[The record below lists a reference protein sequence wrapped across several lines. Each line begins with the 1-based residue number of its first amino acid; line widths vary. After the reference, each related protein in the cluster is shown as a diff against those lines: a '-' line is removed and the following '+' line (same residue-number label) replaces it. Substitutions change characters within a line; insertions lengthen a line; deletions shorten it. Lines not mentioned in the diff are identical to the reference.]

1 MSDFYCSGCSKWAR
15 SPHYCPGR
23 KIEGKPYQYSA
34 GDSESAQREK
44 LERRKAELERELNE
58 INVRLGGV
66 E

>member
-23 KIEGKPYQYSA
+23 QIEGKPFHYAA

-58 INVRLGGV
+58 INARLGGV

>member
-23 KIEGKPYQYSA
+23 QIKGKPYHYAA

-58 INVRLGGV
+58 INARLGGV

>member
-23 KIEGKPYQYSA
+23 QIEGKPYHYAA

-44 LERRKAELERELNE
+44 LERRKAELERELSE
-58 INVRLGGV
+58 INARLGGV